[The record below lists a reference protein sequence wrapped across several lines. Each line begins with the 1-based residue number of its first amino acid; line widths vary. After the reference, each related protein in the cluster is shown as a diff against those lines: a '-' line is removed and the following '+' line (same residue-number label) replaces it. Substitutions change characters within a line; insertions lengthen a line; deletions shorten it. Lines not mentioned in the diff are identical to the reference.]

1 MPQVRI
7 DEREVKVDSDA
18 TILEAAQQAGL
29 NIPTLCYREGYAA
42 RASCLV
48 CVVKVNGDEQLVP
61 ACATK
66 VAEGMVVESETE
78 EVHDARRTALELLLS
93 DHLGDCVAPCQN
105 ICPAHMDIP
114 AMIRQ
119 IAAGHLREAIATVKE
134 HIPLP
139 ATLGRICPEFCEKGC
154 RRGGDGEAVSIR
166 LLKRFVAD
174 QDLASPH
181 LYLPLCKPPSDQ
193 RVAIVGAG
201 PAGLS
206 AAYYLL
212 REGHACTLFDEQDQ
226 PGGML
231 RYGISP
237 ERLPREVLDA
247 EIDIIARLG
256 AKFRSDVH
264 VGTEPSLNDLRQQFS
279 AVLIATGETSEKQA
293 AALGVRWGGRG
304 VTADG
309 DTQMTDLPGV
319 FVAGSALRP
328 SQHAVRAVASGRLA
342 AQAIGCYLAEQA
354 ISVERRP
361 WSVHMGRLDQ
371 QELAQLAEEASP
383 VGRVIPVGG
392 ENVGFSEAEARR
404 EAERCLHC
412 DCRGLQDC
420 KLRQY
425 AIEYGANPSK
435 YAGERRRFVQ
445 DRTHPEVIYEP
456 GKCIACGL
464 CVQFASELG
473 APLGLTFLG
482 RGFQVRVGAPFS
494 ETLVEGL
501 KQGAETC
508 SKVCP
513 TGALSLREPTGS
525 SQRLPGR
532 AG

>member
-1 MPQVRI
+1 LG
-7 DEREVKVDSDA
+7 A
-18 TILEAAQQAGL
+18 TILEAARQAGL
-29 NIPTLCYREGYAA
+29 NIPTLCYLQGCASP
-42 RASCLV
+42 ASCLV
-48 CVVKVNGDEQLVP
+48 CVVKVDGDERLVP
-61 ACATK
+61 ACTTK
-66 VAEGMVVESETE
+66 VADGMVVKSEAE
-78 EVHDARRTALELLLS
+78 EVRTARRTALELLLS
-93 DHLGDCVAPCQN
+93 DHLGDCIGPCQN

-119 IAAGHLREAIATVKE
+119 ISAGCLREAIATVKE

-139 ATLGRICPEFCEKGC
+139 AVLGRICPEFCEKGC
-154 RRGGDGEAVSIR
+154 RRGAHDESVSIR
-166 LLKRFVAD
+166 LLKRFVAES
-174 QDLASPH
+174 DLASANP
-181 LYLPLCKPPSDQ
+181 YLPPCKPSSDQ
-193 RVAIVGAG
+193 RVAVIGAG
-201 PAGLS
+201 PAGLT

-212 REGHACTLFDEQDQ
+212 QKGYACALFDEKDQ

-247 EIDIIARLG
+247 EIDIIRRLG

-264 VGTEPSLNDLRQQFS
+264 MGTEPSLNDLRQQFD
-279 AVLIATGETSEKQA
+279 AVLIATGETSEEQA
-293 AALGVRWGGRG
+293 AALGLRWEGRG
-304 VTADG
+304 VAVHA

-354 ISVERRP
+354 IAMEGRP

-371 QELAQLAEEASP
+371 QELAQLAEDASP
-383 VGRVIPVGG
+383 APRVLPEGG
-392 ENVGFSEAEARR
+392 EGTGFTEEEARR

-425 AIEYGANPSK
+425 AIEYGANPGK

-445 DRTHPEVIYEP
+445 NRTHSQVIYEA

-464 CVQFASELG
+464 CIQLASKLET
-473 APLGLTFLG
+473 PLGLTFLG
-482 RGFQVRVGAPFS
+482 RGFDVRVGAPFS
-494 ETLVEGL
+494 ETLAEGL
-501 KQGAETC
+501 GQAAEAC

-513 TGALSLREPTGS
+513 TGALSLRKPPGS
-525 SQRLPGR
+525 SQQLPDR
-532 AG
+532 TD

>member
-1 MPQVRI
+1 MPRVRI
-7 DEREVKVDSDA
+7 DEREVEVDPNA
-18 TILEAAQQAGL
+18 TILEAARQAGL
-29 NIPTLCYREGYAA
+29 NIPTLCYLQGCAA
-42 RASCLV
+42 PASCLV
-48 CVVKVNGDEQLVP
+48 CLVKVDGDERLVP
-61 ACATK
+61 ACTTK
-66 VAEGMVVESETE
+66 VADGMMVKSETE
-78 EVHDARRTALELLLS
+78 EVRTARRTALELLLS
-93 DHLGDCVAPCQN
+93 DHLGDCIGPCQN

-119 IAAGHLREAIATVKE
+119 IAAGCLREAIATVKE

-139 ATLGRICPEFCEKGC
+139 AVLGRICPEFCEKGC
-154 RRGGDGEAVSIR
+154 RRGAHDEAVSIR

-174 QDLASPH
+174 QDLASANP
-181 LYLPLCKPPSDQ
+181 YLPTAKPTSGQ

-201 PAGLS
+201 AAGLS

-212 REGHACTLFDEQDQ
+212 REGHACALFDEKDQ

-231 RYGISP
+231 RDAISP

-247 EIDIIARLG
+247 EIDIIRRLG
-256 AKFRSDVH
+256 AEFRSDVH
-264 VGTEPSLNDLRQQFS
+264 VGTEPSLNDLRQQFD
-279 AVLIATGETSEKQA
+279 AVLIATGEISEEQA
-293 AALGVRWGGRG
+293 AALGVRWGRRG

-354 ISVERRP
+354 IWMEGRP

-371 QELAQLAEEASP
+371 QELAPLTEEASP
-383 VGRVIPVGG
+383 APQVMPEGG
-392 ENVGFSEAEARR
+392 EGTGFTEEEARR

-420 KLRQY
+420 RLRQY
-425 AIEYGANPSK
+425 AIEYGANPGK
-435 YAGERRRFVQ
+435 YGGERRRFVQ
-445 DRTHPEVIYEP
+445 DRTHSEVIYEA

-464 CVQFASELG
+464 CIQLASKLG
-473 APLGLTFLG
+473 TPFGLTFLG
-482 RGFQVRVGAPFS
+482 RGFDVRVGAPFS
-494 ETLVEGL
+494 ETLAEGL
-501 KQGAETC
+501 GQAAEAC

-513 TGALSLREPTGS
+513 TGALSLRKPPGS
-525 SQRLPGR
+525 SQRLPDR
-532 AG
+532 TD